1 MSILKKVKNFIVRPT
16 YLAKYEL
23 HYHHHLL
30 QVTKWFSRDFP
41 SKKMEKME
49 KMTIL
54 VDLEELHFVLL
65 AFHGEI
71 YEIKVKGIIS
81 GQTEVF
87 YLRQAQGRVQLVG
100 PTKSSLPARE
110 IYDQV
115 MHDFLKATNND
126 VPLYHLIH
134 QTIDYLKVH
143 DHRNV
148 FTYSDYIKIGELTRD
163 DPDKVMEHYGK
174 YFVGFETDIIYGTI
188 LPYCYQTLGLKQYK
202 VLMDMMKEFHRM
214 RLEQHTVG
222 SL

>member
-16 YLAKYEL
+16 YLARYEL

-30 QVTKWFSRDFP
+30 QVTKWDRHDFP
-41 SKKMEKME
+41 SKKLEKIE
-49 KMTIL
+49 KMTTV
-54 VDLEELHFVLL
+54 VDLYEPHFINV
-65 AFHGEI
+65 AFFGEI
-71 YEIKVKGIIS
+71 YEIEVKHLIS
-81 GQTEVF
+81 GQKEMF
-87 YLRQAQGRVQLVG
+87 YLKYSHGSIQLVG
-100 PTKSSLPARE
+100 PTKSSLPSRDV
-110 IYDQV
+110 YDQV
-115 MHDFLKATNND
+115 MHDFLKSTKND

-174 YFVGFETDIIYGTI
+174 YFIGFETDIIYGTI
-188 LPYCYQTLGLKQYK
+188 LPYCFQFLEPKQYL
-202 VLMDMMKEFHRM
+202 VLVDMMKEFHRM
-214 RLEQHTVG
+214 RLEQNTVR

>member
-1 MSILKKVKNFIVRPT
+1 MSIFKKVKNFIVRPT
-16 YLAKYEL
+16 YLARYEL

-49 KMTIL
+49 KMTTL
-54 VDLEELHFVLL
+54 VDLDELHFVLL

-71 YEIKVKGIIS
+71 YEIKVKGVIS

-126 VPLYHLIH
+126 IPLYHLIH
-134 QTIDYLKVH
+134 QTTDYLKAH

-174 YFVGFETDIIYGTI
+174 YFIGFETDIIYGTI
-188 LPYCYQTLGLKQYK
+188 LPYCFQFLEPKQYL
-202 VLMDMMKEFHRM
+202 VLVDMMKEFHRM
-214 RLEQHTVG
+214 RLEQNTVR